1 MENSVHPSYG
11 LKQEKHYFEKKEANR
26 ENSKGTAFGTE
37 KRYSMS
43 FDFNKENSNGL
54 GLYIVST
61 LLNNYKIPYESLE
74 QDGKFVFRIKLL
86 RKEGICSF

>member
-26 ENSKGTAFGTE
+26 ENSKGTAFSTE

-74 QDGKFVFRIKLL
+74 QDGKFVFRIQCLL
-86 RKEGICSF
+86 